1 MTRLVHATRE
11 ALTITRRRAGKGFC
25 YLDGEGELICDQAV
39 KARVK
44 ALGIP
49 PAWTEVRI
57 AVHPRA
63 HIQAMGKDAAGRVQY
78 IYHPDWEQ
86 KRRAKRQN
94 QLALLTTA
102 LPAVRRRVSR
112 DLSAPAGSQA
122 LALAIAV
129 ALIDR
134 TAMRVGREKYLKSS
148 GTRGAGTLF
157 TRDVRVKGSRVA
169 MRFPAKS
176 GKEARYEIADRRLAA
191 AIERIKT
198 LTGRRL
204 LVYRD
209 EAGETRPITGEMI
222 NAYLAEAARA
232 HVTAKDFRTLHA
244 SALAGEELAAL
255 EPGAS
260 ESARKRQMSRVT
272 RKVAEF
278 LRNTPA
284 ISRKSYIAPCL
295 FKLFDDGRL
304 QVLWQESRGGAAGL
318 RQREQRLGQVLAAA
332 GPSP

>member
-1 MTRLVHATRE
+1 MATRLIHAGAG
-11 ALTITRRRAGKGFC
+11 ALTIRRQRRGKGYC
-25 YLDGEGELICDQAV
+25 YLDAGGELICDSAA
-39 KARVK
+39 KARIS

-49 PAWTEVRI
+49 PAWEEVRI
-57 AVHPRA
+57 AHHPRA
-63 HIQAMGKDAAGRVQY
+63 HIQATGRDAAGRVQY
-78 IYHPDWEQ
+78 IYHPDWEE
-86 KRRAKRQN
+86 RRLARKQN
-94 QLALLTTA
+94 QLTLLTTA

-112 DLSAPAGSQA
+112 DLGAEAGTPE

-134 TAMRVGREKYLKSS
+134 TAMRVGREKYLKVS

-157 TRDVRVKGSRVA
+157 SRDVRVSGTRVA
-169 MRFPAKS
+169 LAFPAKS
-176 GKEARYEIADRRLAA
+176 GKAAQYELSDRRLAD
-191 AIERIKT
+191 AIARIKP
-198 LTGRRL
+198 LTGKRL

-209 EAGETRPITGEMI
+209 AAGTLRPITGEMI
-222 NAYLAEAARA
+222 NAYLETVGHA
-232 HVTAKDFRTLHA
+232 HITAKDFRTLHA

-255 EPGAS
+255 DPGAS
-260 ESARKRQMSRVT
+260 ASARKRQMMAVT

-304 QVLWQESRGGAAGL
+304 QTLWSDGKGGPSGL
-318 RQREQRLGQVLAAA
+318 RQREARLGQVLAAI
-332 GPSP
+332 G

>member
-1 MTRLVHATRE
+1 MPRLVMVTRD
-11 ALTITRRRAGKGFC
+11 ALTITRHRRGKGFC
-25 YLDGEGELICDQAV
+25 YFDADGALVCDEAI
-39 KARVK
+39 KARAK

-49 PAWTEVRI
+49 PAWEEVRI
-57 AVHPRA
+57 APHPRA
-63 HIQAMGKDAAGRVQY
+63 HIQATGKDAAGRLQY
-78 IYHPDWEQ
+78 VYHADWEE
-86 KRRAKRQN
+86 KRTARKAS
-94 QLALLTTA
+94 QLALLTSA

-112 DLSAPAGSQA
+112 DLAAPTGSRE

-134 TAMRVGREKYLKSS
+134 TAMRVGGEKYLKSA

-157 TRDVRVKGSRVA
+157 SRDVRVRGGTVEVQ
-169 MRFPAKS
+169 FPAKS
-176 GKEARYEIADRRLAA
+176 GKQAEYEIADRRLVA

-204 LVYRD
+204 LVYRH
-209 EAGETRPITGEMI
+209 ESGTLGPITGEMI
-222 NAYLAEAARA
+222 NAYLKEAAHA
-232 HVTAKDFRTLHA
+232 PVTAKDFRTLHA
-244 SALAGEELAAL
+244 SALAAEELAEL

-260 ESARKRQMSRVT
+260 LSARKRQMMSVT
-272 RKVAEF
+272 KTVAAF

-304 QVLWQESRGGAAGL
+304 QVLWEGTAGAARGL
-318 RQREQRLGQVLAAA
+318 RQRESRLGQVLAAM
-332 GPSP
+332 G

>member
-1 MTRLVHATRE
+1 MARLLHTTRDK
-11 ALTITRRRAGKGFC
+11 LTITRRRSGKGYC
-25 YLDGEGELICDQAV
+25 YVDADGKVVCDDEV
-39 KARVK
+39 KARAR

-49 PAWTEVRI
+49 PAWTSVRI
-57 AVHPRA
+57 APHPRS
-63 HIQAMGKDAAGRVQY
+63 HIQAMGLDAAGRVQY
-78 IYHPDWEQ
+78 IYHEDWET
-86 KRRAKRQN
+86 KRLARKQN

-112 DLSAPAGSQA
+112 DLTAEAGSPE
-122 LALAIAV
+122 LAVAIAV

-134 TAMRVGREKYLKSS
+134 TAMRVGREKYLKTS

-157 TRDVRVKGSRVA
+157 AKDVRVEAGKVA
-169 MRFPAKS
+169 MQFPAKS
-176 GKEARYEIADRRLAA
+176 GKQAQYEFSDRRLAA
-191 AIERIKT
+191 AIERIKP
-198 LTGRRL
+198 LTGKRL

-209 EAGETRPITGEMI
+209 DKGAVRPITGEMI
-222 NAYLAEAARA
+222 NAYLERAAKA

-244 SALAGEELAAL
+244 SALAAEELAEL
-255 EPGAS
+255 EPGKSA
-260 ESARKRQMSRVT
+260 SARKRQMMSVT

-304 QVLWQESRGGAAGL
+304 QLLWEGSAGGASGL
-318 RQREQRLGQVLAAA
+318 RQREARLSQVLAAV
-332 GPSP
+332 S